1 MKGGDNVRKI
11 MQNKRKALG
20 LTQLEL
26 ADRVG
31 VTSQF
36 ISDIEGSR
44 SDCSLEIA
52 KKISFAL
59 GFNIDPSEKVC
70 NSFDGCDRLTIKQ
83 AKQLANTM
91 RVFFDLE
98 NVFLEE

>member
-1 MKGGDNVRKI
+1 MRGGDNVRKI

-20 LTQLEL
+20 LTQIEL
-26 ADRVG
+26 ANKVG
-31 VTSQF
+31 ITSQF

-44 SDCSLEIA
+44 SDCSLDIA
-52 KKISFAL
+52 KRISFAL
-59 GFNIDPSEKVC
+59 GFDLDPSNKVC
-70 NSFDGCDRLTIKQ
+70 NSFDGCERLTIKQ

-98 NVFLEE
+98 NIFTEE

>member
-1 MKGGDNVRKI
+1 MRKI

-20 LTQLEL
+20 LTQIEL
-26 ADRVG
+26 ANKVG
-31 VTSQF
+31 ITSQF

-44 SDCSLEIA
+44 SDCSLDIA
-52 KKISFAL
+52 KRISFAL
-59 GFNIDPSEKVC
+59 GFDLDPSNKVC
-70 NSFDGCDRLTIKQ
+70 NSFDGCERLTIKQ

-98 NVFLEE
+98 NIFTEE